1 MFYLHRHQYLF
12 SLEENPLPVPGC
24 EREELI
30 PSLASESPE
39 VTARE
44 PMDLE
49 FLFFTKIPLRALGL
63 AGVVL
68 TIW

>member
-1 MFYLHRHQYLF
+1 MAALVENRIVLRLSITNLL

-24 EREELI
+24 ESEELI

-44 PMDLE
+44 PMERE
-49 FLFFTKIPLRALGL
+49 FLFFTRIPFRAG
-63 AGVVL
+63 G
-68 TIW
+68 